1 MKRLFAIMAFLFGG
15 MSVEITKPL
24 HCTLVQSSAP
34 RARRD
39 RKEESDAGD
48 ALQER

>member
-24 HCTLVQSSAP
+24 HCTLMQSSQP
-34 RARRD
+34 RLRRD
-39 RKEESDAGD
+39 KLRGNDGNE
-48 ALQER
+48 